1 MNHDL
6 DLLIS
11 FLQPIKELL
20 LDDSV
25 SEIMGNPNGQWWFER
40 RGKLEHAEIVFDAKA
55 LRTGLEVIANKLSR
69 KLDEAHPLLNAQ
81 LPDGSR
87 LAAVLPPVV
96 RPNPAVTIRK
106 FSKAR
111 FTIAD
116 LIQSGAMTP
125 EIGATLSGYIEAGK
139 TMLIS
144 GGTGAGKTSL
154 LNALANYIPE
164 EERIV
169 VIEDTSELR
178 IGKPNLL
185 ASECQTESHTGTVSF
200 NDLLKAALRWRPDRI
215 ILGEVR
221 GEEARTLLDSF
232 NTGHAGSMATIHASS
247 AVKALRRFGEL
258 AMRSHQQS
266 NRDDISAEIA
276 ETVQIVAQVGRFAGG
291 RKVSEIIAVR
301 GYDRMTKQFMYDT
314 IFDIAGERDVPAIN
328 PIITTSQKREN
339 VHAIA

>member
-1 MNHDL
+1 M
-6 DLLIS
+6 
-11 FLQPIKELL
+11 P
-20 LDDSV
+20 
-25 SEIMGNPNGQWWFER
+25 
-40 RGKLEHAEIVFDAKA
+40 
-55 LRTGLEVIANKLSR
+55 
-69 KLDEAHPLLNAQ
+69 Q

-106 FSKAR
+106 FSKTR

-116 LIQSGAMTP
+116 LIQTGAMTP
-125 EIGATLSGYIEAGK
+125 EIGATLSGYIEAGM

-154 LNALANYIPE
+154 LNALADYIPE

-276 ETVQIVAQVGRFAGG
+276 EIVQIVAQVGRFVGG
-291 RKVSEIIAVR
+291 RKVSEIIVVR
-301 GYDRMTKQFMYDT
+301 GYDRATKQFIYDT
-314 IFDIAGERDVPAIN
+314 IFDLAAERDIPAIH
-328 PIITTSQKREN
+328 PIISTSTKREN

>member
-1 MNHDL
+1 MNQDL

-20 LDDSV
+20 LDDTV
-25 SEIMGNPNGQWWFER
+25 SEIMGNPNGHWWFER
-40 RGKLEHAEIVFDAKA
+40 KGRLEHADIVFDAKA

-116 LIQSGAMTP
+116 LIQGGAMAP
-125 EIGATLSGYIEAGK
+125 EIGATLSGYIEAGM

-144 GGTGAGKTSL
+144 GGTGSGKTTL
-154 LNALANYIPE
+154 LNALADFIPE
-164 EERIV
+164 QERIV

-185 ASECQTESHTGTVSF
+185 ASECQTESHIGNVSF

-276 ETVQIVAQVGRFAGG
+276 ETVQIVVQVGRFADG
-291 RKVSEIIAVR
+291 RKVNEIVAVR
-301 GYDRMTKQFMYDT
+301 GYDRATKQFLYDT
-314 IFDIAGERDVPAIN
+314 IFDLAGERDIPAIH
-328 PIITTSQKREN
+328 PVISTTVKKEN

>member
-20 LDDSV
+20 LDNTV

-40 RGKLEHAEIVFDAKA
+40 KGRLEHSEIVFDAKA

-69 KLDEAHPLLNAQ
+69 KLDDAHPLLNAQ

-106 FSKAR
+106 FSKVR
-111 FTIAD
+111 LTVAD
-116 LIQSGAMTP
+116 LIETGAMDE
-125 EIGATLSGYIEAGK
+125 EIGDLLSGYIEAGK

-144 GGTGAGKTSL
+144 GGTGSGKTTL
-154 LNALANYIPE
+154 LNALADFIPE
-164 EERIV
+164 QERIV

-185 ASECQTESHTGTVSF
+185 ASECQTESHTGAVSF

-276 ETVQIVAQVGRFAGG
+276 ETVQIVAQVGRFAVG

-301 GYDRMTKQFMYDT
+301 GYDRAARVFLYDT
-314 IFDIAGERDVPAIN
+314 IYELEGAVVRHNIPTA
-328 PIITTSQKREN
+328 QKREN